1 MRRDNQ
7 QVQTVGKQEA
17 EDPTTAK
24 QNTVVMISRRK
35 CGRTGDGT
43 KME

>member
-7 QVQTVGKQEA
+7 PVQTEGKREA
-17 EDPTTAK
+17 EDPATAK
-24 QNTVVMISRRK
+24 QKTVVMISRRK